1 MILSIDD
8 ADRFDKKIIP
18 IKTTSH
24 DWLIN
29 YIPEPI
35 RKSKFGFK
43 DRIVSTFKTNTLIK
57 SCVQEKKETKQIKKN

>member
-8 ADRFDKKIIP
+8 VDRFDKKIIP
-18 IKTTSH
+18 IKSTSH
-24 DWLIN
+24 DCLIN

-57 SCVQEKKETKQIKKN
+57 SCV